1 MEKFRLAVLG
11 LNQGAKAARDAAV
24 SDEFDLV
31 AVAGF
36 GEQAETI
43 ASELNVPLYSDYVE
57 LLENV
62 GLDAV
67 VIALPNGLHLPATE
81 IALNQGIKNILLE
94 NRLRIQRK
102 TRSKSLMHVR
112 KLKLIY

>member
-36 GEQAETI
+36 GE
-43 ASELNVPLYSDYVE
+43 
-57 LLENV
+57 
-62 GLDAV
+62 
-67 VIALPNGLHLPATE
+67 
-81 IALNQGIKNILLE
+81 
-94 NRLRIQRK
+94 
-102 TRSKSLMHVR
+102 
-112 KLKLIY
+112 